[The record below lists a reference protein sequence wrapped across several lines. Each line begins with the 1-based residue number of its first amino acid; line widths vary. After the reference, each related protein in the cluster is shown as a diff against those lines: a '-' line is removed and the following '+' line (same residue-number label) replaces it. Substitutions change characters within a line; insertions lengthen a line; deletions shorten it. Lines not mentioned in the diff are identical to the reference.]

1 MLTHPPSQASLLR
14 RSTFSSRAYFTFLL
28 DLHQQDWLLPS
39 VSATVKSDPA
49 AWMDALMAGLVSSAD
64 TGNEELVIA
73 VRAAL
78 CEFCERAPANRD
90 AVCAALA
97 RNLKA
102 WQGTDRVLVPTLEVV
117 AFLFH
122 VGIFPRATGVSY
134 KGLCLQAQK
143 ACYKTGNVRK
153 IEACVRVYGA
163 VAELGRDG
171 GDAGSGY
178 TPDADDG
185 EERTK
190 DNGEERTKVA
200 GEERTKDAG
209 EERTKDNG
217 EERTKD
223 AAAEERKKMLDGAA
237 EARARLAALLYHPW
251 PRVRSMVVD
260 ELWGV
265 FHAEPAARGLRGV
278 DWGRAEKA
286 KIKEVVGRLG
296 LVA

>member
-1 MLTHPPSQASLLR
+1 
-14 RSTFSSRAYFTFLL
+14 
-28 DLHQQDWLLPS
+28 
-39 VSATVKSDPA
+39 
-49 AWMDALMAGLVSSAD
+49 MAGLVSSAD

-78 CEFCERAPANRD
+78 CEFCERSPSNRD

-122 VGIFPRATGVSY
+122 VGIFPRAAGVSY

-163 VAELGRDG
+163 VAELGRD
-171 GDAGSGY
+171 AA
-178 TPDADDG
+178 DADA
-185 EERTK
+185 E
-190 DNGEERTKVA
+190 A
-200 GEERTKDAG
+200 GTDAD
-209 EERTKDNG
+209 T
-217 EERTKD
+217 
-223 AAAEERKKMLDGAA
+223 RKKMLDGAA

-265 FHAEPAARGLRGV
+265 FHAEPAAQGLRGV
-278 DWGRAEKA
+278 DWGRADKTRIKA
-286 KIKEVVGRLG
+286 VVGMLG